1 MWIRQEDIV
10 FGFSMGFPVRQAGR
24 HHMAIQKKSIRMV
37 KKERIPEDLTK
48 EFSVHSTSN
57 FSLLAGFKSEVHLS
71 VCNADNEEV
80 KNE

>member
-1 MWIRQEDIV
+1 
-10 FGFSMGFPVRQAGR
+10 
-24 HHMAIQKKSIRMV
+24 MAKK
-37 KKERIPEDLTK
+37 KRIPEDLTK
-48 EFSVHSTSN
+48 ESSAHGTSN